1 MTSHVNVMA
10 MADGDWRTASY
21 SRGELSSGVLS
32 FPKFYMY
39 ILQLGFIDL
48 YIYVL
53 HMAIPFEYKAVLC
66 IHRFGFAGSICVRI
80 LMHLQLQYIA
90 RGVCVHDVRSSLP
103 KGHAHCQGRLA
114 EVCCL
119 LVENYFNSSQVWSS
133 RSFLQ
138 FLKRLRPSKN
148 SKYWIEFLFGTRVNL
163 RVVLV

>member
-1 MTSHVNVMA
+1 MA
-10 MADGDWRTASY
+10 MTCHCHVIVMSCRHSHGTRRLED
-21 SRGELSSGVLS
+21 GVLLPGGTLFWS
-32 FPKFYMY
+32 PFFSQILYVYIAVGFYR
-39 ILQLGFIDL
+39 FV

-53 HMAIPFEYKAVLC
+53 HMAIPFEYKSVLY
-66 IHRFGFAGSICVRI
+66 IHRFGFAGSICVQI

-148 SKYWIEFLFGTRVNL
+148 SKY
-163 RVVLV
+163 

>member
-1 MTSHVNVMA
+1 MTCHVMSWPCHCHACRVMA
-10 MADGDWRTASY
+10 VARGDWRTVSY

-32 FPKFYMY
+32 SPKFCTY
-39 ILQLGFIDL
+39 IAFGL
-48 YIYVL
+48 YRCIYI
-53 HMAIPFEYKAVLC
+53 HISIPFEYTSVLY
-66 IHRFGFAGSICVRI
+66 IHRFGFAGSICVQI

-148 SKYWIEFLFGTRVNL
+148 SKY
-163 RVVLV
+163 